1 MANIKAIEELSNAFG
16 PPGFEDDVVEVI
28 KKYSPGLELEVD
40 SMNNVFTRLNSNKGN
55 RPIIMLDCHSDEVG
69 FMVQAITPKG
79 LISFLPLGG
88 WVITNIPAHPVVI
101 QNSRGE
107 FIKGITTSRPPHFI
121 NEADR
126 EKKLVLDDI
135 YIDVGATSRE
145 EVINDFA
152 IEPGNVVVPD
162 VTFYYNKKN
171 GVVLG
176 KAFDNRMGC
185 LCIVEVMQKLK
196 DENLNIDV
204 IGAYAA
210 QEEVGMRGAEVTARV
225 IKPDFAIVF
234 EGSPADDIYYD
245 EFTAQGCLK
254 KGTQIRHVDK
264 SMVSNPHFIKF
275 AKEVANAKN
284 ITYQSAVRAQGGTN
298 AGKIH
303 VSNKGVPTL
312 VLGIPS
318 RYVHTHYCYS
328 AEFDIDATVNL
339 AVEVI
344 KSLTNDKM
352 KDLLK
357 RNVPE
362 L

>member
-1 MANIKAIEELSNAFG
+1 MVNIKAIEELSNAFG
-16 PPGFEDDVVEVI
+16 PSGFEDDVVKVI
-28 KKYSPGLELEVD
+28 KKYSEGLELEVD
-40 SMNNVFTRLNSNKGN
+40 SMNNVFTRLENNQGN

-79 LISFLPLGG
+79 LMSFLPLGG
-88 WVITNIPAHPVVI
+88 WVTTNIPAHPVVI
-101 QNSRGE
+101 QNNRGE
-107 FIKGITTSRPPHFI
+107 FVKGITTSRPPHFI

-152 IEPGNVVVPD
+152 IEPGNAVVPD
-162 VTFYYNKKN
+162 VAFYYNKRS
-171 GVVLG
+171 GILLG

-185 LCIVEVMQKLK
+185 LCITEVMQKLR

-210 QEEVGMRGAEVTARV
+210 QEEVGTRGAEVTSRV
-225 IKPDFAIVF
+225 VKPDLAIVF

-254 KGTQIRHVDK
+254 KGTQIRHLDK
-264 SMVSNPHFIKF
+264 SMVSNPYFIKF
-275 AKEVANAKN
+275 AKEVAKAQK
-284 ITYQSAVRAQGGTN
+284 IAYQSAVRAQGGTN

-312 VLGIPS
+312 VLGIPT
-318 RYVHTHYCYS
+318 RYAHTHYCYS
-328 AEFDIDATVNL
+328 AEFDINATVNL

-344 KSLTNDKM
+344 KNLTDEKV
-352 KDLLK
+352 KALLK
-357 RNVPE
+357 QK
-362 L
+362 